1 MEQQLDTKT
10 NQNDIESQY
19 SRSMPVIGAQCTRS
33 QLISG
38 KPFRI
43 SNYNDKPLMQSWE
56 SYTREQSL
64 GSRNDTSAAN
74 ANAADANAIAAD
86 ANASA
91 GEDPNKV
98 IQEKSDSNIPF
109 IMNSKELESCQTAEQ
124 TINVLKEF
132 MSAGFDDFEK
142 RTGRKPTYSEMRQM
156 YG

>member
-1 MEQQLDTKT
+1 MEQQWQRENPK
-10 NQNDIESQY
+10 NQ
-19 SRSMPVIGAQCTRS
+19 PVIGAQCSRP

-38 KPFRI
+38 KTYTRT
-43 SNYNDKPLMQSWE
+43 NYPDTPLIQSWE

-64 GSRNDTSAAN
+64 GSRNDIETSKAEARKT
-74 ANAADANAIAAD
+74 
-86 ANASA
+86 
-91 GEDPNKV
+91 EDPNKV

-124 TINVLKEF
+124 TINVLTGF

-142 RTGRKPTYSEMRQM
+142 RTGRRPTYGEMREM